1 MPIKV
6 FLIAGLFFIAINV
19 FSQKNI
25 TGLINAEKAFAK
37 YALDS
42 NTRDAFVKFLDTGN
56 VALNQGKVF
65 NGYQTWVKR
74 EKRPAKLIW
83 EPEFAVIAGSNE
95 YGLITGPYEFKLSLN
110 DTAIGKGNFT
120 SIWHYNSNG
129 EWKNILDHGMGYT
142 AKREPVTTIKSIEL
156 KENKNQTANNDSV
169 IIENNFIAAFNAI
182 GKSAY
187 SSFASK
193 EIWFNTQGHLPV
205 NGINNLSVALKA
217 IADGIEFTPL
227 GSGISAGKD
236 FIYVYGATKLNDKPG
251 NYVRVWVKENDSWKL
266 ILQVLN

>member
-56 VALNQGKVF
+56 VALNEGKVF

-129 EWKNILDHGMGYT
+129 EWKNLLDHGISYT
-142 AKREPVTTIKSIEL
+142 GRRRWASQVKKIIIKKNNTSPENNNAEL
-156 KENKNQTANNDSV
+156 
-169 IIENNFIAAFNAI
+169 IENNFISAYKTK
-182 GKSAY
+182 GKSVY

-193 EIWFNTQGHLPV
+193 NIWVNTNGHLPV
-205 NGINNLSVALKA
+205 SGIANLSTALTA
-217 IADGIEFTPL
+217 ITDGIEFTPL
-227 GSGISAGKD
+227 GSGISASKD
-236 FIYVYGATKLNDKPG
+236 FIYVYGATKLNDIPG
-251 NYVRVWVKENDSWKL
+251 NYVRVWIKEKNSWKL